1 MSLYAV
7 ERDSPEALYAQIA
20 RRLEQEI
27 THLYKAGEALP
38 PESELAGRFGVN
50 RHTLRRAVDELVAA
64 GMLERRH
71 GRGVFVIDNPL
82 DYKLAAGTRFTETLS
97 ALGKST
103 DSKAI
108 RKLIV
113 PASGRIGE
121 RLALAHGEPTV
132 WIETLR
138 LAEDYPLCVISHFL
152 PAGKYRRVFDEYTGG
167 SLHRFLEMHYGCALR
182 RTESQVTALLPQLI
196 GHLCLGAALTAYE
209 QWLLRPGSDLQ
220 ALLDQAM
227 RGLDGAWGGVT
238 ASPRPGWM
246 PHMRS
251 SSPGR
256 GGTPS
261 RQPTV
266 PRSPSDLS

>member
-27 THLYKAGEALP
+27 THLYKTGEALP
-38 PESELAGRFGVN
+38 PENELAGRFGVN

-71 GRGVFVIDNPL
+71 GRGVFVVDGLL

-103 DSKAI
+103 DSKVI

-113 PASGRIGE
+113 PASGRIAE
-121 RLALAHGEPTV
+121 RLAVACGEQTI

-152 PAGKYRRVFDEYTGG
+152 PAAKYRQVFDEYAGG
-167 SLHRFLEMHYGCALR
+167 SLHRFLETRYGCVLR
-182 RTESQVTALLPQLI
+182 RTESLVTAILPQGDDARL
-196 GHLCLGAALTAYE
+196 LGIAQNRPVLRVKTLNTDSHNDFPVEYALTRFRADRI
-209 QWLLRPGSDLQ
+209 QLRVNP
-220 ALLDQAM
+220 
-227 RGLDGAWGGVT
+227 
-238 ASPRPGWM
+238 
-246 PHMRS
+246 
-251 SSPGR
+251 
-256 GGTPS
+256 
-261 RQPTV
+261 
-266 PRSPSDLS
+266 

>member
-103 DSKAI
+103 DSKVI

-121 RLALAHGEPTV
+121 RLALAHGEPTI

-152 PAGKYRRVFDEYTGG
+152 PAGRYRRVFDEYTGG
-167 SLHRFLEMHYGCALR
+167 SLHRFLEMHFGCALR
-182 RTESQVTALLPQLI
+182 RTESQVTALLPQGDDARL
-196 GHLCLGAALTAYE
+196 LGIAHNRPVLRVKSLNVESRDNTPVEYALTRFRADRI
-209 QWLLRPGSDLQ
+209 QLHINP
-220 ALLDQAM
+220 
-227 RGLDGAWGGVT
+227 
-238 ASPRPGWM
+238 
-246 PHMRS
+246 
-251 SSPGR
+251 
-256 GGTPS
+256 
-261 RQPTV
+261 
-266 PRSPSDLS
+266 